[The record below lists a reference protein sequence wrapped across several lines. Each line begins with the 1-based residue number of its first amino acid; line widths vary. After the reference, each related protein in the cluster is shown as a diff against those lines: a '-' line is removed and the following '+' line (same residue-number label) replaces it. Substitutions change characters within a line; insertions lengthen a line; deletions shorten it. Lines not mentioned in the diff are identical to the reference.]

1 MQTATLKNF
10 DENLIDDEIN
20 RILSL
25 DAEIESLKKQRDKAE
40 GSLLEYV
47 KADISS
53 GLADKDY
60 GAGTVNLES
69 LEYKIKA
76 VVSKRVKWDQDKLAE
91 IYQRIQEHGENPAQY
106 VKVKYDVSENAY
118 KNWPDAI
125 AKAFEPARTV
135 EVTAP
140 KFSFERKE

>member
-1 MQTATLKNF
+1 MQTAIKNF

-20 RILSL
+20 RIVKI
-25 DAEIESLKKQRDKAE
+25 DAEIAALKKQRDAAE
-40 GSLLEYV
+40 ESLLEYV

-53 GLADKDY
+53 GLSDKDY
-60 GAGTVNLES
+60 GAGTVNIES
-69 LEYKIKA
+69 HEYNIKA

-125 AKAFEPARTV
+125 ARAFEPARSV

-140 KFSFERKE
+140 KFTFERKE